1 MAFARRQNCSP
12 RTQPVALQLA
22 GPPLVL
28 LVGLLGSGKTTFLR
42 ALLGELRG
50 LGLRTRVL
58 LNDHHNAQLDAATVA
73 PLADR
78 ITTLS
83 GSCVCCESAADLID
97 QLSQPPADSGEI
109 QLVETNGTT
118 DAAALRALIAGSA
131 VIRHW
136 TPLQINLVDCQRWQT
151 DPWQNDL
158 ERAQFA
164 GADRLAFSRRDVVP
178 RSRFEEVAHAASI
191 LAPAAAR
198 TDPARL
204 AAQLLALSQ
213 VRRWQPAMP
222 VDPRPE
228 MPHTHLAELT
238 SVEIRL
244 PRRLNEEEIG
254 RWLAALPP
262 EVQRL
267 KGLSPVAP
275 RSREAWVF
283 QRVGARHDVWRQ
295 AVHGPRP
302 AGACAVLLG
311 RNLDAAVLCQLTE
324 QLFA

>member
-12 RTQPVALQLA
+12 RTEPVALQLA

-28 LVGLLGSGKTTFLR
+28 LVGLLGAGKTTFLR
-42 ALLGELRG
+42 ALLGELRQ
-50 LGLRTRVL
+50 LGLRTRVV

-78 ITTLS
+78 ITALS

-131 VIRHW
+131 VVRRW
-136 TPLQINLVDCQRWQT
+136 TPLQVNLVDCQRWQT
-151 DPWQNDL
+151 DPWQDEL
-158 ERAQFA
+158 ERAQCV
-164 GADRLAFSRRDVVP
+164 GADRFAVSRQDLVSWARIEQVTQAI
-178 RSRFEEVAHAASI
+178 SRLSPEAT
-191 LAPAAAR
+191 R

-204 AAQLLALSQ
+204 ARQLLSLSRT
-213 VRRWQPAMP
+213 RRWQATMS
-222 VDPRPE
+222 PE
-228 MPHTHLAELT
+228 PLPDQPHEHLAGLT

-244 PRRLNEEEIG
+244 PRRLTEAEIG

-283 QRVGARHDVWRQ
+283 QRVGNHHDVWRQ
-295 AVHGPRP
+295 TVQGPRP
-302 AGACAVLLG
+302 SGACAVLLG
-311 RNLDAAVLCQLTE
+311 RNLDAAALCQLTE